1 MPGIVASNFHLTWY
15 DFLMHTNLT
24 LWIGFNVFVL
34 AMLALDLGVF
44 HRKAHAVKVRE
55 AVLWS
60 VVWIALAGAFNV
72 VLYFGFG
79 GERALE
85 FLTGYLIEKSLSI
98 DNLFV
103 FLIIFS
109 YFRVPAEFQ
118 HRVLFWG
125 VLGALVMRAA
135 FIAGGV
141 ALIERFHWIMYI
153 FGGFLILTGIKMSQ
167 HKDRELH
174 PDRNPVVRLTR
185 RFFSISSNYHG
196 QSLFARENGRR
207 VATPL
212 FMVLLVIETTDLIFA
227 VDSIPAILAI
237 SRDPFIVY
245 TSNVFAILGL
255 RSLYFALA
263 GIMQM
268 FHFIHYGLSAILVFV
283 GSKMLLSDI
292 YKIPIAISL
301 GLIAA
306 IIAVS
311 IIASILWPQ
320 RSEI

>member
-1 MPGIVASNFHLTWY
+1 MQ
-15 DFLMHTNLT
+15 TNLT
-24 LWIGFNVFVL
+24 LWIGFNIFVL

-44 HRKAHAVKVRE
+44 HRRAHAVRVRE
-55 AVLWS
+55 AVIWS
-60 VVWIALAGAFNV
+60 VVWIALAGVFNII
-72 VLYFGFG
+72 LYFGFG

-125 VLGALVMRAA
+125 VLGALVMRAG

-141 ALIERFHWIMYI
+141 ALIERFHWIIYI

-167 HKDRELH
+167 HKDQELH
-174 PDRNPVVRLTR
+174 PERNPVVRLAR
-185 RFFSISSNYHG
+185 RIFPISSQYHG
-196 QSLFARENGRR
+196 QNLFAREDGRS

-212 FMVLLVIETTDLIFA
+212 FLVLLVIETTDLIFA

-283 GSKMLLSDI
+283 GTKMLLSDI
-292 YKIPIAISL
+292 YKVPIAISL
-301 GLIAA
+301 GVIALIITA
-306 IIAVS
+306 S
-311 IIASILWPQ
+311 IIASLLWPAKA
-320 RSEI
+320 REINFGPKKDSA

>member
-1 MPGIVASNFHLTWY
+1 MQ
-15 DFLMHTNLT
+15 TNLT

-34 AMLALDLGVF
+34 SMLALDLGVF
-44 HRKAHAVKVRE
+44 HRRAHAVRVRE
-55 AVLWS
+55 AVIWS
-60 VVWIALAGAFNV
+60 VVWIALAGVFNIG
-72 VLYFGFG
+72 LYFGFG

-109 YFRVPAEFQ
+109 YFRVPAEYQ

-125 VLGALVMRAA
+125 VLGALVMRAG

-141 ALIERFHWIMYI
+141 ALIERFHWIIYI

-167 HKDRELH
+167 HKDKELH
-174 PDRNPVVRLTR
+174 PDRNPVVRLAR
-185 RFFSISSNYHG
+185 KILPISSHYHG
-196 QSLFARENGRR
+196 QNLFAREGGRSI
-207 VATPL
+207 ATPL
-212 FMVLLVIETTDLIFA
+212 FLVLLVIETTDLIFA

-283 GSKMLLSDI
+283 GTKMLLSDI
-292 YKIPIAISL
+292 YKVPIAISL
-301 GLIAA
+301 GVIALIITA
-306 IIAVS
+306 S
-311 IIASILWPQ
+311 IIASLLWPAKA
-320 RSEI
+320 REVNFSPNKDSA